1 MFGRKL
7 EVGNCQPLRQG
18 FTVQLGLEHCIPLTG
33 LNYSNSQ
40 SSYLFLFLD
49 FSSALLAIFF
59 SKLNFAYI
67 HKKSKMFSKNEIP
80 NKTPRIVY
88 DLISHFTII
97 ISFITFEYCYF
108 ISLPMNHFSAAAK
121 KKQFLISLIR
131 ECLCTWIFSWSLS
144 LIDYS

>member
-1 MFGRKL
+1 M
-7 EVGNCQPLRQG
+7 
-18 FTVQLGLEHCIPLTG
+18 PLTG

-49 FSSALLAIFF
+49 FSSALLAIFV

-88 DLISHFTII
+88 DLVSHFTII

-121 KKQFLISLIR
+121 KK
-131 ECLCTWIFSWSLS
+131 
-144 LIDYS
+144 